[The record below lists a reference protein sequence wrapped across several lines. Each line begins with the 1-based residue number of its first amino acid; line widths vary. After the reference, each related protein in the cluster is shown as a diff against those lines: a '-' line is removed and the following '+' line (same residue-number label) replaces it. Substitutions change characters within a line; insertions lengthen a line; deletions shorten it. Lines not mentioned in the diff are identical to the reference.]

1 MNGNFVIG
9 QLENDRRARYWDN
22 ENKNKCEHR
31 KRVHKNTASGE
42 GLLKVYYRLCN
53 QALQF

>member
-1 MNGNFVIG
+1 MEGNFVI
-9 QLENDRRARYWDN
+9 ENDRRARYWDN